1 MKKEELR
8 KLYLEKRS
16 SLPVAAASTASG
28 QIAERFFEN
37 IVLDHVNELHTF
49 IRIARFNEIDTSVL
63 FYRLWRDRSQIRTSA
78 PRADLLSGEIESV
91 AFDAAT
97 ELAENCWRI
106 REPVGGI
113 IIAAQD
119 LDIVLVPLLCF
130 DKSGHRVGYG
140 RGMYDQLL
148 AQCRPDCLKVGL
160 SYFPPVEVIDGVHQS
175 DVKLDI
181 SVTPSAVYRFDGNNA
196 GETP

>member
-1 MKKEELR
+1 MNKKELR

-16 SLPVAAASTASG
+16 SLPVAAASTASS
-28 QIAERFFEN
+28 QIADRFFEN
-37 IVLDHVNELHTF
+37 IELGRVRELHTF

-63 FYRLWRDRSQIRTSA
+63 FYRLWRDRPTIRTSA

-106 REPVGGI
+106 REPVDGSVV
-113 IIAAQD
+113 AAD
-119 LDIVLVPLLCF
+119 DMDIVLVPLLCF

-140 RGMYDQLL
+140 RGMYDQFL
-148 AQCRPDCLKVGL
+148 AQCRQDCLKVGL

-181 SVTPSAVYRFDGNNA
+181 AVTPSAVYRFDENDA
-196 GETP
+196 GETR